1 MTEFS
6 PGRNGDYVSL
16 FTGEISTTLK
26 MSENYSGL
34 KKPMINRLFHH
45 ARGCFL
51 LKCRIYQNFQKY
63 TPENTKKLIQLL
75 CWWNQSKSVNI
86 ERAKVYFLLGAF
98 MKKSKKKKQPK
109 KQHAHPEINMAHD
122 KIQIKN
128 KFYLFIIV
136 SGSKIFFCYFIKYFR
151 KNWNLKDK

>member
-34 KKPMINRLFHH
+34 KTPMINRLFQH

-98 MKKSKKKKQPK
+98 IKKSQKKTTKETTCSSRNQYG
-109 KQHAHPEINMAHD
+109 A
-122 KIQIKN
+122 
-128 KFYLFIIV
+128 
-136 SGSKIFFCYFIKYFR
+136 
-151 KNWNLKDK
+151 W